1 MNRRKFLGTLLVGM
15 GIGSIAEAATQ
26 KFIFKLKTKSG
37 GIIGN
42 IFIEA
47 TDVEAAKV
55 KLFKRYPGCQ
65 ILSASS
71 RWSNV

>member
-1 MNRRKFLGTLLVGM
+1 MNRRMCLGMILVGM
-15 GIGSIAEAATQ
+15 GIGAIAEAATQ

-42 IFIEA
+42 VLIEA
-47 TDVEAAKV
+47 GDVEAAKA

-65 ILSASS
+65 ILSGS
-71 RWSNV
+71 VK